1 MNVIIQKDKRSPLD
15 RQYDDLWN
23 KLVRDANLSSM
34 QRTLVARYLRA
45 IISKRFEEIVEAMD
59 MTYILALIESE
70 HFGVDESRGATRLK
84 RVRDKSLEIR
94 EEAYS
99 HSCID
104 ANGHYQKYDGCGR
117 EYLANRLKQY
127 GVIYDL
133 KGEVQ
138 G

>member
-1 MNVIIQKDKRSPLD
+1 MKVIIQRDKRNPLD

-23 KLVRDANLSSM
+23 KLARDANLSKLQ
-34 QRTLVARYLRA
+34 QRIVAQYLRT
-45 IISKRFEEIVEAMD
+45 IISKRFAEIVDSVD
-59 MTYILALIESE
+59 MSYILALIESE
-70 HFGVDESRGATRLK
+70 HFGVNENRGATSLH

-127 GVIYDL
+127 GITYEL
-133 KGEVQ
+133 H
-138 G
+138 